1 MATRGRTLGYT
12 YLFIEV
18 EGHCLVRSLGVPLL
32 YHLKLTTRRWGAF
45 QCVIEIETLRLHYF
59 LPPSNKVVAVS
70 EGGSGCPPT
79 THIAIPPSPPQSLIH
94 FMPYVPTIVCM
105 LALYVLISSS
115 RLRKHCASLSLSFP
129 SLVRLHHLP
138 VSFLAF
144 LGVREGT
151 GIFTLVYPEE
161 AFARA

>member
-12 YLFIEV
+12 YLLIEV
-18 EGHCLVRSLGVPLL
+18 EGHCLVCSLGVPLL
-32 YHLKLTTRRWGAF
+32 YHLKLTTRRWVAF

-59 LPPSNKVVAVS
+59 LPPSNMVVAVS

-115 RLRKHCASLSLSFP
+115 RLRKHCCLSVSVISLPCQITSSPRVILG
-129 SLVRLHHLP
+129 
-138 VSFLAF
+138 F
-144 LGVREGT
+144 LGGEGRDRD
-151 GIFTLVYPEE
+151 FHSCVS
-161 AFARA
+161 